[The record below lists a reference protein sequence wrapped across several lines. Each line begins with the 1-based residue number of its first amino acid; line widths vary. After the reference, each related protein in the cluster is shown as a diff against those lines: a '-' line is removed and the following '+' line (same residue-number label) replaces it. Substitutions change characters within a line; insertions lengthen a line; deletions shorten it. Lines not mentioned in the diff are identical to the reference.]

1 MASPADP
8 FEITDDPVS
17 SPAEGAESPPAR
29 RAVAST
35 AHLEGL
41 NDEQRLA
48 VIHQGGPLLVL
59 AGAGT
64 GKTRV
69 LTTRIAHLLITGR
82 ARPSQVLAVTF
93 TNKAAREMLDRV
105 ASLIGGA
112 ADGMWLGTFHAIGV
126 RVLRRHAEL
135 VGLKSNF
142 TILDTDDQTRLIKQ
156 LLQAEGIDDKKWPAR
171 VLSGIIQ
178 RWKDRA
184 LTPDK
189 VSGEDAGE
197 FANGRAAD
205 IYRQYQERLAEVN
218 AVDFGDLVMHC
229 VTLWQKHPDVLAQYH
244 RRFRHI
250 LVDEYQDTNVAQ
262 YLWLRL
268 LAQGTQDVCCVG
280 DDDQSIYGWRGA
292 EVGNILRFEKDFPG
306 ATIVR
311 LERNYRSTPHIL
323 AAASHLIAHNEGRLG
338 KTLWTE
344 MKEGERISLRGVW
357 DGDEEARTIGEEIEA
372 LQRDKHALS
381 QIAILVRAGF
391 QTREFEERFI
401 TMGLPYRVIGG
412 PRFYERQ
419 EIRDAMAYCR
429 VTVQPDDDLAFERI
443 YNTPRRGLGE
453 LALRT
458 LRLIQ
463 RAQKVSLFEATRR
476 ALETDELKGRQRKS
490 LGDLIRSFDRWR
502 AMLDGMNHVEVVET
516 MLDESGY
523 TDMLRARPLARGRGP
538 AREPEGAHQR
548 AAGIRHPARL
558 PRARGAAD
566 RQCRASRQRHGE
578 RHDPARRQGPGVRHR
593 VPAGLGGR
601 PVPQPARARRQGRGR
616 ARGGAAAGLCRA
628 DARAQA
634 GLCLL
639 RRQPARLQPVA
650 GRHPVALPA
659 RTADRPAGREQR
671 RRPLRH
677 LFRRPSRRPA
687 RPGERLRL
695 RKPGRHDGPGAR
707 AGATRRSTT
716 AAPSRATRSISAS
729 ASGCSTRS
737 SAMAASSRSTATSST
752 SSSRRP
758 ARRRSWTASSRR
770 RERWKASFVRPAI
783 ERLPWEEAL
792 EHLTEDGFVVT
803 SREISRDGPWRIE
816 IFGEAQG

>member
-1 MASPADP
+1 MAPPADP
-8 FEITDDPVS
+8 FEITDE
-17 SPAEGAESPPAR
+17 PAPAASQPAR
-29 RAVAST
+29 RPVVST
-35 AHLEGL
+35 AYLDGL
-41 NDEQRLA
+41 NEAQRKA
-48 VIHQGGPLLVL
+48 VTHDSGPLLVL

-69 LTTRIAHLLITGR
+69 LTTRIAHQLITGR
-82 ARPSQVLAVTF
+82 ARPAQVLAVTF

-112 ADGMWLGTFHAIGV
+112 ADGMFLGTFHSVGV

-184 LTPDK
+184 LTPEK
-189 VSGEDAGE
+189 VSGDDAGE
-197 FANGRAAD
+197 FANGKAAE
-205 IYRQYQERLAEVN
+205 IYKMYQTRLAEVN

-229 VTLWQKHPDVLAQYH
+229 VTLWQNHPDVLEIYH

-306 ATIVR
+306 AEIVR
-311 LERNYRSTPHIL
+311 LERNYRSTPQIL

-344 MKEGERISLRGVW
+344 LKEGERVSLSGCLSRCSASISRP
-357 DGDEEARTIGEEIEA
+357 IGEEIEA
-372 LQRDKHALS
+372 LQRDKHPLS

-401 TMGLPYRVIGG
+401 TLGLPYRVIGG

-453 LALRT
+453 SALAT
-458 LRLIQ
+458 LRSIQ
-463 RAQKVSLFEATRR
+463 RTQKISLYEATRR
-476 ALETDELKGRQRKS
+476 ALETDELKARARKS
-490 LGDLIRSFDRWR
+490 LGDLIKNFDLWR
-502 AMLDGMNHVEVVET
+502 AMLDGISHVEVVET

-523 TDMLRARPLARGRGP
+523 TDMLRADRSPEAEGRLENLKELTNALQEFETLP
-538 AREPEGAHQR
+538 AFLEH
-548 AAGIRHPARL
+548 
-558 PRARGAAD
+558 
-566 RQCRASRQRHGE
+566 
-578 RHDPARRQGPGVRHR
+578 
-593 VPAGLGGR
+593 
-601 PVPQPARARRQGRGR
+601 
-616 ARGGAAAGLCRA
+616 
-628 DARAQA
+628 
-634 GLCLL
+634 
-639 RRQPARLQPVA
+639 
-650 GRHPVALPA
+650 VALLTD
-659 RTADRPAGREQR
+659 TAEKAGSDMVSVMT
-671 RRPLRH
+671 LH
-677 LFRRPSRRPA
+677 
-687 RPGERLRL
+687 
-695 RKPGRHDGPGAR
+695 
-707 AGATRRSTT
+707 
-716 AAPSRATRSISAS
+716 AAK
-729 ASGCSTRS
+729 G
-737 SAMAASSRSTATSST
+737 
-752 SSSRRP
+752 
-758 ARRRSWTASSRR
+758 
-770 RERWKASFVRPAI
+770 
-783 ERLPWEEAL
+783 L
-792 EHLTEDGFVVT
+792 
-803 SREISRDGPWRIE
+803 
-816 IFGEAQG
+816 

>member
-1 MASPADP
+1 MAPPADP
-8 FEITDDPVS
+8 FEITDSAPADPQ
-17 SPAEGAESPPAR
+17 PAR
-29 RAVAST
+29 RAVASM
-35 AHLEGL
+35 AHLDGL
-41 NDEQRLA
+41 NEEQRQA

-82 ARPSQVLAVTF
+82 ARPSQILAVTF

-105 ASLIGGA
+105 AALIGGA

-156 LLQAEGIDDKKWPAR
+156 LLQADNIDDKKWPAR

-184 LTPDK
+184 LSPDK
-189 VSGEDAGE
+189 VSGDDAGD
-197 FANGRAAD
+197 FANGRAAE
-205 IYRQYQERLAEVN
+205 IYRQYQVRLAEVN

-229 VTLWQKHPDVLAQYH
+229 VSLWQKHADVLAQYH

-268 LAQGTQDVCCVG
+268 LAQGTEDVCCVG

-292 EVGNILRFEKDFPG
+292 EVGNILRFEKDFPN

-323 AAASHLIAHNEGRLG
+323 AAASHLISHNEGRLG

-419 EIRDAMAYCR
+419 EIRDALKPAAR
-429 VTVQPDDDLAFERI
+429 KALASFLADLARW
-443 YNTPRRGLGE
+443 RGLDVAHPM
-453 LALRT
+453 LAQ
-458 LRLIQ
+458 I
-463 RAQKVSLFEATRR
+463 V
-476 ALETDELKGRQRKS
+476 
-490 LGDLIRSFDRWR
+490 
-502 AMLDGMNHVEVVET
+502 
-516 MLDESGY
+516 LDESGY
-523 TDMLRARPLARGRGP
+523 TAMWQQDKSADAPGRLENLKELVTAMAEFENLTGFLEHVGLVMENTAEAGADMVSLMTLHSAKGLEFDSVFLPGWEEGLFPSQRSMDENGLAGLEEERRLAYVGITRARHRAAISFAANRRIHGSWQGAIASRFVGELPPDHVEILAEPGLAPHMGAAWGSGSQFSELARPDFTRREFGLRESGYRRPTLIEGRGIP
-538 AREPEGAHQR
+538 V
-548 AAGIRHPARL
+548 
-558 PRARGAAD
+558 RGAEVTHVGGFAPGD
-566 RQCRASRQRHGE
+566 RVFHQKFGYGTVRAVDE
-578 RHDPARRQGPGVRHR
+578 NKLAIAFDK
-593 VPAGLGGR
+593 AGDKK
-601 PVPQPARARRQGRGR
+601 VM
-616 ARGGAAAGLCRA
+616 
-628 DARAQA
+628 D
-634 GLCLL
+634 
-639 RRQPARLQPVA
+639 
-650 GRHPVALPA
+650 
-659 RTADRPAGREQR
+659 
-671 RRPLRH
+671 
-677 LFRRPSRRPA
+677 
-687 RPGERLRL
+687 
-695 RKPGRHDGPGAR
+695 
-707 AGATRRSTT
+707 
-716 AAPSRATRSISAS
+716 
-729 ASGCSTRS
+729 
-737 SAMAASSRSTATSST
+737 
-752 SSSRRP
+752 
-758 ARRRSWTASSRR
+758 
-770 RERWKASFVRPAI
+770 SFVAK
-783 ERLPWEEAL
+783 A
-792 EHLTEDGFVVT
+792 
-803 SREISRDGPWRIE
+803 
-816 IFGEAQG
+816 

>member
-8 FEITDDPVS
+8 FEITDDPV
-17 SPAEGAESPPAR
+17 PAPSGPAR
-29 RAVAST
+29 RAVASM
-35 AHLEGL
+35 AHLDGL
-41 NDEQRLA
+41 NEEQRKA
-48 VIHQGGPLLVL
+48 VIHEDGPLLVL

-82 ARPSQVLAVTF
+82 SRPSQILAVTF

-189 VSGEDAGE
+189 VSGDDAGE
-197 FANGRAAD
+197 FANGKSAE
-205 IYRQYQERLAEVN
+205 IYRQYQARLAEVN
-218 AVDFGDLVMHC
+218 AVDFGDLVMLC
-229 VTLWQKHPDVLAQYH
+229 VTLWQQHPDVLAQYH

-268 LAQGTQDVCCVG
+268 LAQGTVDVCCVG

-306 ATIVR
+306 AAIVR

-323 AAASHLIAHNEGRLG
+323 AAASHLISHNEGRLG

-344 MKEGERISLRGVW
+344 LKEGERISVRGVW

-372 LQRDKHALS
+372 LQRDKHKLA

-401 TMGLPYRVIGG
+401 TLGLPYRVIGG

-419 EIRDAMAYCR
+419 EIRDALAYCR

-453 LALRT
+453 SALRT

-463 RAQKVSLFEATRR
+463 RSQKVSLVEATRR
-476 ALETDELKGRQRKS
+476 ALETDELKARPRKA
-490 LGDLIRSFDRWR
+490 LGDLIKGFDRWR

-516 MLDESGY
+516 ILDESGY
-523 TDMLRARPLARGRGP
+523 TGMLQLDRSPEAEGRLENLKELVNALQEFDTLPAFLEHVALLTDMADRSDTDMVSVMTLHAAKGLEFDTVFLPGWEEGLFPNQRAMDDKGLAGLEEERRLAYVGLTRARKRAYVSFAANRRIFNQWQAAIPSRFLRELPTGHLA
-538 AREPEGAHQR
+538 ESS
-548 AAGIRHPARL
+548 
-558 PRARGAAD
+558 D
-566 RQCRASRQRHGE
+566 
-578 RHDPARRQGPGVRHR
+578 
-593 VPAGLGGR
+593 AGLYATYSAGHHGG
-601 PVPQPARARRQGRGR
+601 
-616 ARGGAAAGLCRA
+616 
-628 DARAQA
+628 
-634 GLCLL
+634 L
-639 RRQPARLQPVA
+639 RDQ
-650 GRHPVALPA
+650 
-659 RTADRPAGREQR
+659 
-671 RRPLRH
+671 
-677 LFRRPSRRPA
+677 
-687 RPGERLRL
+687 
-695 RKPGRHDGPGAR
+695 
-707 AGATRRSTT
+707 
-716 AAPSRATRSISAS
+716 
-729 ASGCSTRS
+729 ASGFEYESLGVGAKRTRW
-737 SAMAASSRSTATSST
+737 RDETFDD
-752 SSSRRP
+752 RRAVEGDKP
-758 ARRRSWTASSRR
+758 DLSVGQRVFHQ
-770 RERWKASFVRPAI
+770 K
-783 ERLPWEEAL
+783 
-792 EHLTEDGFVVT
+792 
-803 SREISRDGPWRIE
+803 
-816 IFGEAQG
+816 FG

>member
-1 MASPADP
+1 MAPPADP
-8 FEITDDPVS
+8 FEITDDPA
-17 SPAEGAESPPAR
+17 PAEPQPAR
-29 RAVAST
+29 RAVAP
-35 AHLEGL
+35 AAYLDGL
-41 NDEQRLA
+41 NEEQRKA
-48 VIHQGGPLLVL
+48 VTHDGGPLLVL

-69 LTTRIAHLLITGR
+69 LTTRIAHQLITGR

-105 ASLIGGA
+105 ASMIGGA
-112 ADGMWLGTFHAIGV
+112 ADGMFLGTFHSVGV

-184 LTPDK
+184 LPPEK
-189 VSGEDAGE
+189 VTGEDAGE
-197 FANGRAAD
+197 FANGKAAE
-205 IYRQYQERLAEVN
+205 IYRMYQTRLAEVN
-218 AVDFGDLVMHC
+218 AADFGDLVMHC
-229 VTLWQKHPDVLAQYH
+229 VTIWQNHPDVLEQYH

-323 AAASHLIAHNEGRLG
+323 AAASHLISHNEGRLG
-338 KTLWTE
+338 KTLWTDL
-344 MKEGERISLRGVW
+344 KEGERISLRGVW

-372 LQRDKHALS
+372 LQRDKHKLS

-401 TMGLPYRVIGG
+401 TLGLPYRVIGG
-412 PRFYERQ
+412 PRFYERA

-453 LALRT
+453 SALRT
-458 LRLIQ
+458 LRIIQ
-463 RAQKVSLFEATRR
+463 RANKVSLFEATRR

-490 LGDLIRSFDRWR
+490 LGDLIKGFDRWR
-502 AMLDGMNHVEVVET
+502 GMLDGMSHIEVVET

-523 TDMLRARPLARGRGP
+523 TDMLRLDRPPAAAARLENLKELTNALQEFDSLP
-538 AREPEGAHQR
+538 AFLEHVALLTDTAEKAGSDMVSVMTLHAAKGLEFDTIFLPGWEEGLFPNQR
-548 AAGIRHPARL
+548 ALDDKGLAGLEEERRL
-558 PRARGAAD
+558 AYVGLTRARKRAYVSFAANRRIFNQWQAAIPSRFLNELPKD
-566 RQCRASRQRHGE
+566 RLAESS
-578 RHDPARRQGPGVRHR
+578 D
-593 VPAGLGGR
+593 AGLYATYSAGHHGGLR
-601 PVPQPARARRQGRGR
+601 DQASGFDYESLGVTGRGR
-616 ARGGAAAGLCRA
+616 TRWRDETVDDRRAVEGDKPDLGVGQRVFHQKFGYGRIIAVDGNKLDIDFEKAGPKKVLDSFIEAA
-628 DARAQA
+628 
-634 GLCLL
+634 
-639 RRQPARLQPVA
+639 
-650 GRHPVALPA
+650 
-659 RTADRPAGREQR
+659 
-671 RRPLRH
+671 
-677 LFRRPSRRPA
+677 
-687 RPGERLRL
+687 
-695 RKPGRHDGPGAR
+695 
-707 AGATRRSTT
+707 
-716 AAPSRATRSISAS
+716 
-729 ASGCSTRS
+729 
-737 SAMAASSRSTATSST
+737 
-752 SSSRRP
+752 
-758 ARRRSWTASSRR
+758 
-770 RERWKASFVRPAI
+770 
-783 ERLPWEEAL
+783 
-792 EHLTEDGFVVT
+792 
-803 SREISRDGPWRIE
+803 
-816 IFGEAQG
+816 